1 MTKKEKN
8 LLDRLLDLCLVIVNV
23 LLLLLI
29 LIVILD
35 VIMTYVLKEPLEWA
49 LEISEYA
56 LAFIA
61 FIGAGW
67 LMREEGH
74 LRFDMI
80 LERLPK
86 RARAVMEVFVSVIC
100 LLVSI
105 VIVWTA
111 MGITMDLLVKGTL
124 TVSILQLPRWILI
137 VSIPIGFTILA
148 LQLIRRSYQHMQVIK
163 AAKQKEEIHQW
174 GGFVS
179 TADETRDS

>member
-1 MTKKEKN
+1 MTKKAKN
-8 LLDRLLDLCLVIVNV
+8 LLDRLFDLCLVIVNV

-29 LIVILD
+29 AIVILD
-35 VIMTYVLKEPLEWA
+35 VVMTYVFHEPLEWA

-86 RARAVMEVFVSVIC
+86 RARAVMEVLVSVIC
-100 LLVSI
+100 LTVSI
-105 VIVWTA
+105 VIAWTA
-111 MGITMDLLVKGTL
+111 LGITMDLLAKGTL

-137 VSIPIGFTILA
+137 VSIPIGFTLLA
-148 LQLIRRSYQHMQVIK
+148 LQLIRRSFQHMQVFK
-163 AAKQKEEIHQW
+163 ESRQKEESHQW
-174 GGFVS
+174 GGLAP
-179 TADETRDS
+179 TAEEARDS